1 MNLEFKLSSQVP
13 DSDFN
18 ALCEILNKNWSHLKV
33 TPEIMKKRFASGSL
47 FLITYYEN
55 KPCGILETIALKTN
69 RNLTLIPNNYNLL
82 TNNGNWLP
90 QAMNADTL
98 ILVDITID
106 QSFAGKGLGSKIIE
120 HSLNYLAENTI
131 YQYIFTYTPNEPNVI
146 AWHMKNGAKDS
157 RYNIQK
163 ARVGH
168 KVEDVIVMDYS
179 PKIKE
184 LRDLS

>member
-1 MNLEFKLSSQVP
+1 MNDPKRCLVTGGAGF
-13 DSDFN
+13 
-18 ALCEILNKNWSHLKV
+18 IGSHLVDRLLEAGHQV
-33 TPEIMKKRFASGSL
+33 TVLDNFSTGRPENLAHQ
-47 FLITYYEN
+47 
-55 KPCGILETIALKTN
+55 KTN

-90 QAMNADTL
+90 PAMNADTL
-98 ILVDITID
+98 ILADITID

-157 RYNIQK
+157 GYNIQK

-168 KVEDVIVMDYS
+168 KVEDVMLMDYS